1 MTTKRAM
8 GEPFFGTGKPPE
20 GYKPGDY
27 VEYLSQAD
35 GHWHQIYDPNW
46 ATDYSYR
53 LPADHPH
60 YLPPIRCLDKA
71 AQLGGYNS
79 WEHAKSR
86 IAAATALKSIIAHA
100 RTLRDG
106 CEPMQEPVDP
116 LEAAFWPM
124 IVVRSCRRRD

>member
-46 ATDYSYR
+46 ETDYSYR
-53 LPADHPH
+53 RRAD
-60 YLPPIRCLDKA
+60 LVSGTGERKF
-71 AQLGGYNS
+71 
-79 WEHAKSR
+79 
-86 IAAATALKSIIAHA
+86 IIAHA

-116 LEAAFWPM
+116 LVEALCELTMKEVGTWKDLATKLRARFD
-124 IVVRSCRRRD
+124 ITIKGDAK